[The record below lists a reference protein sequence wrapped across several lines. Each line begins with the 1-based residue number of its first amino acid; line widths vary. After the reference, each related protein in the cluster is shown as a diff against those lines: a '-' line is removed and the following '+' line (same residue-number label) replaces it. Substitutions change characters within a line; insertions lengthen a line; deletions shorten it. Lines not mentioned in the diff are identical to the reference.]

1 MSLRLLVDEDT
12 QDKLLIKFLRQA
24 GHEVLSINEANLM
37 GEDDPVILDYAKIH
51 SYVVLTLNCKDFRVL
66 HREDSTHQGILAIFR
81 EADPTKKMSFR
92 AIVKAIANLEAA
104 QIPLA
109 GQFVNLNQWNY

>member
-12 QDKLLIKFLRQA
+12 QDKLLIKFLREA
-24 GHEVLSINEANLM
+24 GHEVLSVNEANLM
-37 GEDDPVILDYAKIH
+37 GKDDPLILDYAKTCN
-51 SYVVLTLNCKDFRVL
+51 YVLLTLNCKDFRVL
-66 HREDSTHQGILAIFR
+66 HQESPLHQGILAIYQ
-81 EADPTKKMSFR
+81 EADSSKKMSFR
-92 AIVKAIANLEAA
+92 AIVKAIANIEAA